1 MTQNNSL
8 PNYDIKWARDLSMYL
23 STFQSFIF
31 EGNINDLQPSLA
43 LRAASDS
50 FSLESYSDNS
60 GASEEFY
67 EYSTLQESIA
77 KRFCDDYCVVFY
89 DHTRASGEKIPDRDP
104 SQESADD
111 EDDDAADECDAQET
125 PNYTRDWFNSFIFY
139 DKDETSDNVKMF
151 LDYYRNS
158 YCDENDK
165 RDSADMKGARVTDL
179 KRIHDVTLQFE
190 AKKESYPNAK
200 PFLFILPSVS
210 RFMATPGRPT
220 DTEGDMLMVLFN
232 TTQIASS
239 PCRLML
245 FVDKMNDLPVW
256 FESEGSNP
264 AVKKITIPCPN
275 TKFRETFF
283 EVEMADVMN
292 EIVVT
297 SNEEDETK
305 REEDLRRKRG
315 KKIGK
320 FAVYTEKYSL
330 RRLLQLKAF
339 IQNNGEQMPSFKRIE
354 SIDKTVLAFECGEVY
369 DPWKDPALKENT
381 RKFADE
387 VKKKIKGQ
395 NHIVEAVA
403 DSLKAAA
410 TGVNSSKKN
419 DRRPKAIFFL
429 AGPTG
434 TGKTE
439 IAKQIAEN
447 IFHSQDKIIRFDM
460 SEFSSEHTDSRLFG
474 APPGYVGY
482 EDGGELTKA
491 IREEPFSVVLFDEI
505 EKASPRIWDKF
516 LQILGDGRLTDG
528 KGETVSFSQS
538 IIIFTS
544 NRGIAPNLPRD
555 LPPAEKTNCINRY
568 SQELDNRLEQFKA
581 ATDEDKKT
589 AALKAY
595 EVLKTLVLY
604 SGLTT
609 DYREH
614 EFFKLCYPYLFDGK
628 ADSALA
634 AFNIFVEENVKESI
648 RHYFEVELQ
657 RKEILGRVG
666 ESNILVYRFIGDYNA
681 KAIAKNTIEDFKES
695 LREENDSRLDLE
707 ISDDAARF
715 IQDDVMRKEI
725 IDLGARGIIDRVDF
739 LMRDPIKDFL
749 FENPGEGL
757 RAIMNLVNGA
767 LVVELR

>member
-1 MTQNNSL
+1 
-8 PNYDIKWARDLSMYL
+8 
-23 STFQSFIF
+23 
-31 EGNINDLQPSLA
+31 
-43 LRAASDS
+43 
-50 FSLESYSDNS
+50 
-60 GASEEFY
+60 
-67 EYSTLQESIA
+67 
-77 KRFCDDYCVVFY
+77 
-89 DHTRASGEKIPDRDP
+89 
-104 SQESADD
+104 
-111 EDDDAADECDAQET
+111 
-125 PNYTRDWFNSFIFY
+125 
-139 DKDETSDNVKMF
+139 MF
-151 LDYYRNS
+151 LDYYKTS
-158 YCDENDK
+158 YCEENDR

-179 KRIHDVTLQFE
+179 KRIHDVTQQFE
-190 AKKESYPNAK
+190 AKKELYPNAK

-210 RFMATPGRPT
+210 RFMTTPGRPT

-283 EVEMADVMN
+283 EVEMTDVMD
-292 EIVVT
+292 EIVVS
-297 SNEEDETK
+297 SNEETEDL
-305 REEDLRRKRG
+305 REEDMRRKRG
-315 KKIGK
+315 KKVGK
-320 FAVYTEKYSL
+320 FAVYTENYSL

-568 SQELDNRLEQFKA
+568 TQELNSRIAGFKSA
-581 ATDEDKKT
+581 NEENKKD

-595 EVLKTLVLY
+595 ETLKNLVIY

-614 EFFKLCYPYLFDGK
+614 EFFKLCYSYLFDGK
-628 ADSALA
+628 ADSAIA
-634 AFNIFVEENVKESI
+634 AFNLFVEENVKESI
-648 RHYFEVELQ
+648 RHYFEVDLQ

-666 ESNILVYRFIGDYNA
+666 ESNILVYKFIGEYNA

-695 LREENDSRLDLE
+695 LRDENDSHLDLE
-707 ISDDAARF
+707 ISEDAARF

-749 FENPGEGL
+749 FENPEEGL
-757 RAIMNLVNGA
+757 SAIMKVVDGA